1 MANKDLINIGSA
13 PDSGTGDTI
22 RKGGLK
28 INNLFA
34 DIYQN
39 FGDNPIGNDPE
50 GKNYGYR
57 KIYSEGEYKVGEL
70 FGAGKFR
77 RVVFQS
83 DSDNATKRSDGSFKF
98 HHNNEGYFIKDSDGI
113 IYSDNNTTVP
123 AAYDSKEW
131 YFLSRGEQIV
141 PDLSKMDSDYFH
153 CVLPLAK
160 AGDRIIIRDSLGH
173 INQDKPL
180 SLWTTPYEW
189 QSVSQINEW
198 ITNTPE
204 ANMSPDSDS
213 FPSINHAKILN
224 PGASVATN
232 ASLRT
237 AQITNSD
244 IVAMSTFEKVPF
256 AGSNGASLT
265 PNVPVSQI
273 TFDEQFTQV
282 ECNYLGIDKGWT
294 YTKTIISNAGDTSLR
309 HTFDDFIKRDWFKW
323 TQPDLLDSDSIIL
336 QNQYLLPVMSSK
348 GQRIFGTNG
357 KTMPV
362 FKVYQ
367 DIGYDSDEF
376 GIKLQNF
383 FSSYE
388 TANSE
393 NVIGD
398 GNDNLLIT
406 DKFDSDSSMQR
417 KYRRSQIASGNG
429 TYRVGVNQTIDKWFN
444 EVTLPSVCTKDGML
458 ILISN
463 YPFDGRVEI
472 FVKGNID

>member
-1 MANKDLINIGSA
+1 MASKDLINIGSA

-39 FGDNPIGNDPE
+39 FGDNPIGNDPK
-50 GKNYGYR
+50 GNNYGYR

-77 RVVFQS
+77 RVVFQT

-98 HHNNEGYFIKDSDGI
+98 FHNNEGYFINDSEGT
-113 IYSDNNTTVP
+113 IYSNNNTTIP

-141 PDLSKMDSDYFH
+141 PDLTQMDSEYFH

-173 INQDKPL
+173 ISQDKPL

-198 ITNTPE
+198 LTNTPE
-204 ANMSPDSDS
+204 AGLSPDSDT
-213 FPSINHAKILN
+213 FPSVNHAKILN
-224 PGASVATN
+224 PGATIPVN
-232 ASLRT
+232 ASIRIP
-237 AQITNSD
+237 QISNSD
-244 IVAMSTFEKVPF
+244 IVAMSTYEKVQYG
-256 AGSNGASLT
+256 GSSGASLT
-265 PNVPVSQI
+265 PNVDVSNI
-273 TFDEQFTQV
+273 TFNEQYTQV
-282 ECNYLGIDKGWT
+282 ECNYLGVDKGWT

-309 HTFDDFIKRDWFKW
+309 HTVDNFTNREWFQW
-323 TQPDLLDSDSIIL
+323 TNADLNDSDSVIL
-336 QNQYLLPVMSSK
+336 QNQYLLPVMSTK
-348 GQRIFGTNG
+348 GQRILGNN
-357 KTMPV
+357 TMPV

-367 DIGYDSDEF
+367 DVGYDSDEF
-376 GIKLQNF
+376 GNKLQNF
-383 FSSYE
+383 FASYE

-393 NVIGD
+393 NITGD
-398 GNDNLLIT
+398 GNDNILYS
-406 DKFDSDSSMQR
+406 DKFDSDSIVQR
-417 KYRRSQIASGNG
+417 KYRRAQIATQHG
-429 TYRVGVNQTIDKWFN
+429 TYDNGVNKPIDSWYN
-444 EVTLPSVCTKDGML
+444 EINLPSICTKDGML

-463 YPFDGRVEI
+463 YPFNGRVEI
-472 FVKGNID
+472 FVKGSIE

>member
-1 MANKDLINIGSA
+1 MASKNLINIGSA

-57 KIYSEGEYKVGEL
+57 KTYSEGEYKVGEL

-77 RVVFQS
+77 RVVFRA
-83 DSDNATKRSDGSFKF
+83 DSDGATERADGSYKF
-98 HHNNEGYFIKDSDGI
+98 FHNNEGYFVKDSDGI

-141 PDLSKMDSDYFH
+141 PDLSQMDSDYFH

-173 INQDKPL
+173 ISQNKPL

-198 ITNTPE
+198 IENTPE
-204 ANMSPDSDS
+204 AALSPDSDT
-213 FPSINHAKILN
+213 FPSINHAKILV
-224 PGASVATN
+224 PGATNATN
-232 ASLRT
+232 ASLRQ
-237 AQITNSD
+237 AQISNSEV
-244 IVAMSTFEKVPF
+244 IAMSTFAKVPF
-256 AGSNGASLT
+256 AGSTGSSFKSNI
-265 PNVPVSQI
+265 PVSPI
-273 TFDEQFTQV
+273 TFDQQYTQV
-282 ECNYLGIDKGWT
+282 ECNYLGVDKGWT

-309 HTFDDFIKRDWFKW
+309 FTTDNFTKGDWFQW
-323 TQPDLLDSDSIIL
+323 TGADLNESDSVIL

-348 GQRIFGTNG
+348 GQRIKGDNDDA
-357 KTMPV
+357 MPV

-376 GIKLQNF
+376 GNKLQNF
-383 FSSYE
+383 FSAYE

-393 NVIGD
+393 NITGD
-398 GNDNLLIT
+398 GNDNIIIT
-406 DKFDSDSSMQR
+406 DKFDSDSVMQR
-417 KYRRSQIASGNG
+417 KYRRAQIASGNG
-429 TYRVGVNQTIDKWFN
+429 TYITGVDQAIGNWFN
-444 EVTLPSVCTKDGML
+444 EISLPSVCTKNGML

-463 YPFDGRVEI
+463 YPFNGRVDI
-472 FVKGNID
+472 FVKGNIE

>member
-1 MANKDLINIGSA
+1 MASKDLINIGSA

-57 KIYSEGEYKVGEL
+57 KVYSEGEYKVGEL

-77 RVVFQS
+77 RVVFQA
-83 DSDNATKRSDGSFKF
+83 DSDNAAKRSDGSFKF
-98 HHNNEGYFIKDSDGI
+98 FHSDEGYFVNDSEGT
-113 IYSDNNTTVP
+113 IYSNNNTTVP

-141 PDLSKMDSDYFH
+141 PDLNQMDSDYFH
-153 CVLPLAK
+153 CVLPL
-160 AGDRIIIRDSLGH
+160 
-173 INQDKPL
+173 
-180 SLWTTPYEW
+180 
-189 QSVSQINEW
+189 
-198 ITNTPE
+198 NTPE

-213 FPSINHAKILN
+213 FPSVNHAKILT
-224 PGASVATN
+224 PGATVATE

-237 AQITNSD
+237 AQILNSD
-244 IVAMSTFEKVPF
+244 IVAMSTYAKVPF
-256 AGSNGASLT
+256 GGSNGASIT
-265 PNVPVSQI
+265 TNVPVSQI

-309 HTFDDFIKRDWFKW
+309 HTYDEFIKRDWFQW
-323 TQPDLLDSDSIIL
+323 TQPDLHDSDSIIL

-348 GQRIFGTNG
+348 GQRIYGQSG
-357 KTMPV
+357 IAMPV

-367 DIGYDSDEF
+367 DIGYDSDAF
-376 GIKLQNF
+376 GSKLQNF
-383 FSSYE
+383 FNSYE
-388 TANSE
+388 IANNE
-393 NVIGD
+393 NIIGD
-398 GNDNLLIT
+398 GNDNLTIT
-406 DKFDSDSSMQR
+406 DKFDSDGSMQR
-417 KYRRSQIASGNG
+417 KYRRAQVASGNG
-429 TYRVGVNQTIDKWFN
+429 TYRVGVNQTVDKWFN
-444 EVTLPSVCTKDGML
+444 EINLPSICTKDGML

-472 FVKGNID
+472 FVKGNIE